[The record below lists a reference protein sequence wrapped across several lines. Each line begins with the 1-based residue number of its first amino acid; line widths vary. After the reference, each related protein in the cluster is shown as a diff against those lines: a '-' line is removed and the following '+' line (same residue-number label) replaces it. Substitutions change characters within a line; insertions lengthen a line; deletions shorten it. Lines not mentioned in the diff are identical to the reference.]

1 MLEYY
6 ISMSAHL
13 NLPSLSARS
22 EDRQVRSTE
31 NFSRFT
37 RRIRQWIVIPICE
50 CVCCGREGGREE
62 GRRGEKG
69 GRRKKVQEE
78 GKRFSTIRYYDK
90 PSATTSFSQPHIWR
104 PSFSA
109 QRT

>member
-6 ISMSAHL
+6 ISMSTHI

-50 CVCCGREGGREE
+50 CVCCGREGGGREGGERGKEGESTGGREE
-62 GRRGEKG
+62 ILNNQ
-69 GRRKKVQEE
+69 VL
-78 GKRFSTIRYYDK
+78 
-90 PSATTSFSQPHIWR
+90 
-104 PSFSA
+104 
-109 QRT
+109 

>member
-22 EDRQVRSTE
+22 EERQVRSTE

-37 RRIRQWIVIPICE
+37 RRIRQWIVIPICV
-50 CVCCGREGGREE
+50 CVCVVGGRRGRGGREKGKE
-62 GRRGEKG
+62 GERDPQQSGIVVTTINPVVPLASPSRTSG
-69 GRRKKVQEE
+69 GLV
-78 GKRFSTIRYYDK
+78 
-90 PSATTSFSQPHIWR
+90 
-104 PSFSA
+104 
-109 QRT
+109 